1 MMTRAIRV
9 AAASLLA
16 TVAIGCAAQ
25 AETIQIVA
33 LGASNT
39 YAQAVPASQAW
50 PAKLEAMLRAKGY
63 DVNVTVKAV
72 SVGDAGMI
80 LSAASSIPAGTRV
93 VVYDSGGGN
102 SRDRGIDPHAMRPK
116 IEQAIRSHGAKPVF
130 AAYNAI
136 LGPEKGGSNP
146 NWIQGDAHHHFTA
159 SAHTRVAASLLPK
172 VIAAIGKK

>member
-1 MMTRAIRV
+1 MRAAM
-9 AAASLLA
+9 AAASLIGA
-16 TVAIGCAAQ
+16 TIGSDAQ

-39 YAQAVPASQAW
+39 YAQAVSASQAW
-50 PAKLEAMLRAKGY
+50 PAKLESMLKTKGY
-63 DVNVTVKAV
+63 DVHVTVKGV
-72 SVGDAGMI
+72 TLGDASSI
-80 LSAASSIPAGTRV
+80 AAAAGSIPAGTRV

-102 SRDRGIDPHAMRPK
+102 SRERGIDPHAMRPQ
-116 IEQAIRSHGAKPVF
+116 IEREIRAHGAKPVF

-146 NWIQGDAHHHFTA
+146 AWIQGDTHHHFTA
-159 SAHTRVAASLLPK
+159 ASHTRVAASLLPK